1 MARKRQQDGP
11 TELIIGTKD
20 GVALARVPFP
30 AREQIRYLWTRLQVH
45 RGVVPR
51 SIGVT
56 SHASGEGVSFTSL
69 ALATVLARTGP
80 TVLVE
85 ANWWG
90 TGLAIPEPG
99 LGLAGV
105 LRGAATA
112 EEVVVPTS
120 QSGLSILPPGALI
133 ASGQAVMANTESM
146 QSVISDLS
154 RSYSSVVLDLPSIST
169 SASALSFA
177 AAAEATLLVAKQ
189 RSTRIDNVEMA
200 VDELRHT
207 NLVGVVLNESKVSL
221 PRFLERR
228 LVSA

>member
-1 MARKRQQDGP
+1 MAKKKKQDGP
-11 TELIIGTKD
+11 TELVIGTAE
-20 GVALARVPFP
+20 GVPLARVPFP

-45 RGVVPR
+45 DGMVPR

-56 SHASGEGVSFTSL
+56 SHSSGEGVSFTSL

-90 TGLAIPEPG
+90 TGLPLPEPG
-99 LGLAGV
+99 PGLAGL
-105 LRGAATA
+105 LRGSNTVEDA
-112 EEVVVPTS
+112 VVATS
-120 QSGLSILPPGALI
+120 QSGLSIVPAGALVE
-133 ASGQAVMANTESM
+133 SGQAVMANTESM
-146 QSVISDLS
+146 QVVINNLY
-154 RSYSSVVLDLPSIST
+154 RRYASVVLDLPSIST

-189 RSTRIDNVEMA
+189 RSTRIDNVQMA
-200 VDELRHT
+200 ADELRHT
-207 NLVGVVLNESKVSL
+207 RLVGVVLNESKVSL